1 MNNYS
6 VSTSYVPG
14 DLQRA
19 EVNLSSKDL
28 QAKEVEAKKKKNRCT
43 IWSVAD
49 ARKKIKARKADGE
62 FWEIGREVMFQ
73 MRKIGYEQE
82 IAFFFP
88 LQNNLLKHSFSLL
101 YTSTHTPDYPN

>member
-6 VSTSYVPG
+6 VSTSYVSG

-19 EVNLSSKDL
+19 EVNLSSQDL
-28 QAKEVEAKKKKNRCT
+28 QAKEVEAKKKKTKKKNRCK

-62 FWEIGREVMFQ
+62 FWETGREVMFQ

-82 IAFFFP
+82 IAFFFSHY
-88 LQNNLLKHSFSLL
+88 KII
-101 YTSTHTPDYPN
+101 Y

>member
-6 VSTSYVPG
+6 VSTSYVSG

-19 EVNLSSKDL
+19 EVNLSSQDL
-28 QAKEVEAKKKKNRCT
+28 QAKEVEAKKKKKNRCK

-49 ARKKIKARKADGE
+49 ARKKIKARRADGE
-62 FWEIGREVMFQ
+62 FWETGREVMFQ

-82 IAFFFP
+82 IAFFFFP
-88 LQNNLLKHSFSLL
+88 TTK
-101 YTSTHTPDYPN
+101 

>member
-1 MNNYS
+1 MNKHS

-19 EVNLSSKDL
+19 EVNLSSQDL
-28 QAKEVEAKKKKNRCT
+28 QAKEVEAKKKKKKSFK

-62 FWEIGREVMFQ
+62 FQEIG
-73 MRKIGYEQE
+73 
-82 IAFFFP
+82 
-88 LQNNLLKHSFSLL
+88 
-101 YTSTHTPDYPN
+101 